1 MAAAVLSVL
10 TALLLPLPGCGP
22 SATDRALD
30 RAEALMEE
38 HPDSAKSILDS
49 LAGPRVVDSPDYRLL
64 VCEARWRLDSV
75 PIYRSEMDFNPSQ
88 FGKNGNCFREMKAC
102 FLKSLGSGD
111 SIETDKAIASAAKA
125 YYIASDMGD
134 DLWTART
141 LRNMADIY
149 VTDYNQIKAA
159 EYYAKSSD
167 YFSKAGL
174 ERHALYSEMERATC
188 LLNLNRPEESISILD
203 SVRARS
209 RAMKDTALEVSCLHS
224 LVPANTYAG
233 NLETAYRQIDSL
245 KRFSEEGYYEYGN
258 EALISETALLAK
270 SGAFDSAKS
279 TIARI
284 DPASLSE
291 SEKIRMYCQLVKI
304 GIKDGDSEFAGAV
317 NDSIFMMQDRAIRRI
332 LDHYVMDSH
341 NNLEVRLKNDAMERN
356 DRLSDWIVILML
368 SILILLMLIFGVWHA
383 SRTRRRIK
391 DLQLAES
398 IADAS
403 MLRDSL
409 REMEERL
416 SGYDEDRKAGEE
428 RILMSLKDSYASSW
442 DTLNE
447 ISLQYMNPSN
457 AAMGSTSVRKL
468 IEGLLQEMRRPEK
481 LDMIAGTVDMN
492 YRGAISRARD
502 EFGLRK
508 EAWLLLA
515 LSLSGL
521 SPKSVSL
528 LLGIDI
534 NYYYKK
540 RKRILDRIS
549 ASEDTGIR
557 RVAEEIR

>member
-1 MAAAVLSVL
+1 
-10 TALLLPLPGCGP
+10 
-22 SATDRALD
+22 
-30 RAEALMEE
+30 
-38 HPDSAKSILDS
+38 
-49 LAGPRVVDSPDYRLL
+49 
-64 VCEARWRLDSV
+64 
-75 PIYRSEMDFNPSQ
+75 
-88 FGKNGNCFREMKAC
+88 
-102 FLKSLGSGD
+102 
-111 SIETDKAIASAAKA
+111 
-125 YYIASDMGD
+125 
-134 DLWTART
+134 
-141 LRNMADIY
+141 
-149 VTDYNQIKAA
+149 
-159 EYYAKSSD
+159 
-167 YFSKAGL
+167 
-174 ERHALYSEMERATC
+174 
-188 LLNLNRPEESISILD
+188 
-203 SVRARS
+203 
-209 RAMKDTALEVSCLHS
+209 
-224 LVPANTYAG
+224 
-233 NLETAYRQIDSL
+233 
-245 KRFSEEGYYEYGN
+245 
-258 EALISETALLAK
+258 
-270 SGAFDSAKS
+270 
-279 TIARI
+279 
-284 DPASLSE
+284 
-291 SEKIRMYCQLVKI
+291 
-304 GIKDGDSEFAGAV
+304 
-317 NDSIFMMQDRAIRRI
+317 
-332 LDHYVMDSH
+332 
-341 NNLEVRLKNDAMERN
+341 MERN
-356 DRLSDWIVILML
+356 DRLSDWIVILVL

-428 RILMSLKDSYASSW
+428 QILMSLKDSYASSW

-447 ISLQYMNPSN
+447 ISQQYMNPSN

-549 ASEDTGIR
+549 ASEDAGIR
-557 RVAEEIR
+557 RVAEELS